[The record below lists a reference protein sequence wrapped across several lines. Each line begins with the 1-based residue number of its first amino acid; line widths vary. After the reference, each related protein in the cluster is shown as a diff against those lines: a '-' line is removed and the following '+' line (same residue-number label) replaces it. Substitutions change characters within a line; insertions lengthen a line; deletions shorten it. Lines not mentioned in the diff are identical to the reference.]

1 MTYKASAPGDQVI
14 NFSAAD
20 ISYSTE
26 TGIVTFV
33 PTATLTASGMS
44 GTLAPATQVGSS
56 AWSLN
61 LGNLVSSGVTKTI
74 NLGAIVIPG
83 GPGTYN
89 ITGKIFCMLPYYPSG
104 GNPSCYPQK
113 GTCYLYVNEDDT
125 NYLMGSVA
133 FNQSYVNTASEPTS
147 HYVQFELT
155 RSVASTQKTVYL
167 KAVFV
172 VASGTGSVVSGGSV
186 SNGAKAWA
194 RFVSCSYNMP
204 GSVLSPDGTLNY
216 MAISD

>member
-1 MTYKASAPGDQVI
+1 MTYKANAPGNQVI
-14 NFSAAD
+14 NFSAAN

-33 PTATLTASGMS
+33 PMATLTASGLS

-56 AWSLN
+56 AWSLHA
-61 LGNLVSSGVTKTI
+61 GNPVPSGTTKTI

-83 GPGTYN
+83 GPGTYT

-104 GNPSCYPQK
+104 TSSSGAAQK
-113 GTCYLYVNEDDT
+113 GTCYLYVNEDGT

-133 FNQSYVNTASEPTS
+133 FKQSYVNTASEPTS
-147 HYVQFELT
+147 HYVQFTLT

-172 VASGTGSVVSGGSV
+172 VASGWGSWITGSISS
-186 SNGAKAWA
+186 GAKAWA